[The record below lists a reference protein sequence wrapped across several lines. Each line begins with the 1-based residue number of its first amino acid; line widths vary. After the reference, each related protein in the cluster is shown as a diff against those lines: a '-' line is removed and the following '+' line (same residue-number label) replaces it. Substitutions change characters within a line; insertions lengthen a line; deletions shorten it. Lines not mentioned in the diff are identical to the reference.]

1 MRSASLKALLLS
13 AGAFLPC
20 VALAQDINVAW
31 PQGWKVETLGRDAAT
46 DGERQRAVKADAAG
60 DPEIVVELTHARLA
74 ADHQVNLEGVVGEM
88 RKAVQKNFSQGGYQS
103 ACTRVR
109 GSTLGH
115 LPAAQT
121 TCKITLNGGHVMTQT
136 LVAAAGN
143 GTAWS
148 LSYAGTAAGY
158 AAHEAEVNGI
168 RAGLAFDGAPVQP
181 SPQQKE

>member
-1 MRSASLKALLLS
+1 MRSAFLS
-13 AGAFLPC
+13 VLILSIGMCVSGATLGGEST
-20 VALAQDINVAW
+20 VAW
-31 PQGWKVETLGRDAAT
+31 PQGWQVETLARDPAT

-60 DPEIVVELTHARLA
+60 DPEMVVELTHARLA

-88 RKAVQKNFSQGGYQS
+88 RKAVQKSFSQGGYQS